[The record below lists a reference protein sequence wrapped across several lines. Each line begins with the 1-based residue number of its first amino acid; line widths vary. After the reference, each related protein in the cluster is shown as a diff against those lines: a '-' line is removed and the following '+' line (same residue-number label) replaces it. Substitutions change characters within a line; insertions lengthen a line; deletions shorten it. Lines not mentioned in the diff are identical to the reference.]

1 MRVES
6 FPQRPYAVPAGATE
20 LILVRHGASQA
31 AVEGEPFPLVDGR
44 SDPAL
49 APEGR
54 AQAEAVGARLAEED
68 FARLFVSGLTRTRE
82 TAAPLAARRQMA
94 PELVPDLVE
103 VGLGEWE
110 GGEYR
115 IRMRRRDPLAVRVH
129 REERYD
135 LIPGAEP
142 AEAFAARVDRG
153 VRRVVGE
160 TGPDAAAVVVVHGG
174 VIGEICRQATGSRP
188 FAFIRADN
196 GSLTRVVVRKDGSR
210 LVRSFNDTAHL
221 D

>member
-1 MRVES
+1 MSVES

-82 TAAPLAARRQMA
+82 TAAPLAARREME

-153 VRRVVGE
+153 VRRVVRE